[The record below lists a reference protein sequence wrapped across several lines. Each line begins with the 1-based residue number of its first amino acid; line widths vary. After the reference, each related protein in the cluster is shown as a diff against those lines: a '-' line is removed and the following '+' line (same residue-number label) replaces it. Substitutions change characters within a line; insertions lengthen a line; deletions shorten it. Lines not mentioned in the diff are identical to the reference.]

1 MYMNK
6 TYKLHNSFSA
16 LLSHMVP
23 KNLANNDPGN
33 VLLPDGTKPL
43 PEPVSINQSSVRSWA
58 IPMIAISQGNDLN

>member
-43 PEPVSINQSSVRSWA
+43 PEPVSINQSFVMCRVSLYRILCEAS
-58 IPMIAISQGNDLN
+58 LL